1 MRKSFILLWLLV
13 PLAAA
18 AYHYGPGQD
27 KLRADEVAGHIARA
41 KAHLA
46 AEEFSEAV
54 TAFDQAISEMPPGNT
69 QAIPR
74 LRLEKAKAQMQC
86 SGLPQAH
93 KGLVSLLDD
102 LGENAGASPELIAE
116 TRSTLANAQYYMTWL
131 LRLEGHAKEIWEPVI
146 ESSRHNYRAAA
157 EFAATSGQPGA
168 AGKARENLEA
178 AIKLA
183 RVDLGELQ
191 GLPLPS
197 Q

>member
-1 MRKSFILLWLLV
+1 MRRSFILLWLLV

-41 KAHLA
+41 KAHLEA
-46 AEEFSEAV
+46 KEFSEAV
-54 TAFDQAISEMPPGNT
+54 TAFDQAISEMPPGKT

-93 KGLVSLLDD
+93 KDLVSLLDD
-102 LGENAGASPELIAE
+102 LGKSAAAAPELVAE
-116 TRSTLANAQYYMTWL
+116 TKSTLANAQYYMTWL

-146 ESSRHNYRAAA
+146 ESSRQNYRAAA
-157 EFAATSGQPGA
+157 EFAAKAGQPGA

>member
-1 MRKSFILLWLLV
+1 MPKSFILLWLLV

-27 KLRADEVAGHIARA
+27 RIMADEAAGHIAVA
-41 KAHLA
+41 KAHLE
-46 AEEFSEAV
+46 AEQFAEAV
-54 TAFDQAISEMPPGNT
+54 AAFDQAISKMPAGQENE
-69 QAIPR
+69 IPR
-74 LRLEKAKAQMQC
+74 LRLEKAKAQMQS

-102 LGENAGASPELIAE
+102 LGKDAATPPALVAE
-116 TRSTLANAQYYMTWL
+116 TKSTLANAQYYMTWL

-146 ESSRHNYRAAA
+146 ESSRQNYLAAA
-157 EFAATSGQPGA
+157 EFALQT
-168 AGKARENLEA
+168 GKPSAEMRARENLEA

-183 RVDLGELQ
+183 RIDLTELQ
-191 GLPLPS
+191 GLPLPN

>member
-1 MRKSFILLWLLV
+1 MSKSFILLWLLV

-27 KLRADEVAGHIARA
+27 KLRADDVAAHIARA
-41 KAHLA
+41 KAHLD
-46 AEEFSEAV
+46 AEQFSEAV
-54 TAFDQAISEMPPGNT
+54 TAFDQAISEMPPG
-69 QAIPR
+69 QAKEIPR

-93 KGLVSLLDD
+93 KDLVSLLDD
-102 LGENAGASPELIAE
+102 LGKNTATPPALIAE
-116 TRSTLANAQYYMTWL
+116 TKSTLANAQYYMTWL

-146 ESSRHNYRAAA
+146 ESSRQNYRAAA
-157 EFAATSGQPGA
+157 EFSAQTGQPEA
-168 AGKARENLEA
+168 EEKARENLEA